1 MARDREQLDSE
12 PVVHNAANEKEVAAA
27 GKKQR
32 DRRRREI
39 DDVRAV
45 LATAEGRRFLWRLLG
60 HCGVSKSI
68 FAPNSRI
75 AYNSG
80 MQDVGHFVQGEIVEA
95 RPEAYLQMIN
105 EHQERTNETA

>member
-1 MARDREQLDSE
+1 MARAEREELDSE

-27 GKKQR
+27 GKKQSN
-32 DRRRREI
+32 RRRREL

-45 LATAEGRRFLWRLLG
+45 LALPAGRRFLWRLLG
-60 HCGVSKSI
+60 QCRVTESI

-80 MQDVGHFVQGEIVEA
+80 MQDVGHFVQGEIVLA
-95 RPEAYLQMIN
+95 RPEAYLQMIT
-105 EHQERTNETA
+105 EHQESPS